1 MHGPFELTTLIF
13 ACGRPIRNRS
23 ALSLSVRR
31 GLTTE
36 AKRHDRYR

>member
-1 MHGPFELTTLIF
+1 MQGPFEMTNLIF
-13 ACGRPIRNRS
+13 ACDWPMRNRG

-36 AKRHDRYR
+36 ATRHDRNR